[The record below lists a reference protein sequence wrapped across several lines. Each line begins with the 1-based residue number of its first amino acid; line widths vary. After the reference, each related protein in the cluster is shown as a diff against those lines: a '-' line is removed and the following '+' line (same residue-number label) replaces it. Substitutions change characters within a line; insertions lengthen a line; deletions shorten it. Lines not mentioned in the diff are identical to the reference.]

1 MLVKVEYGGVKK
13 FIKVPDIEGTFDL
26 PAFFQEVTDKFS
38 LHEQL
43 ERRGELCLT
52 DETGT
57 EVDADIFDELLKS
70 GVKEFRVN
78 CQYSVTDLHID
89 IVNDSCDSSVVQLS
103 QPATPSSSQHSPTS
117 PAPSLLESLSSPSS
131 NGSDSVIM
139 VSTTKKKKAAHAEM
153 DRVDALQK
161 VESVLKSHPKG
172 KDIFTEYE
180 KTKKLSDGTRR
191 LMVNILVAEMTESYG
206 RLPPRCVRTSYA
218 RGIVAL
224 FPYLEDPFSKMDLY
238 EHFYDPAGNTGYLAW
253 RLKTVQRNSSET
265 RQKSPTT
272 QLLSSP
278 IAQRQSLLS
287 VEQLDGEECQEA
299 ISVITHS
306 TDDSLIK
313 AKMKETFQ
321 YRQKLVHDQNESSSI
336 FEIFPRFL
344 DTPGLIEQDFSL
356 MFGES
361 VSGKFIS
368 KWPTYFKPKVI
379 DECKKNPNVSEL
391 LSSLDSG
398 TENEHGWDSDVTS
411 LLLLLQLLPPT
422 SRGPKKMAKIS
433 SAQATDR
440 LFKFLK
446 EGRSLSTF
454 LEQVNV
460 RQPFL
465 LCIGEH
471 KKKIE
476 KFFIVMDKVVL
487 PCAAQTG
494 LAAFDT
500 LFKAHYVFSVSY
512 DEALESF
519 YTFIQTTVYNID
531 VGQTKET
538 PRVKELRTRLLQ
550 E

>member
-26 PAFFQEVTDKFS
+26 PAFFKK
-38 LHEQL
+38 L

-57 EVDADIFDELLKS
+57 EVDTDIFDELLKS
-70 GVKEFRVN
+70 GVKEFKVN
-78 CQYSVTDLHID
+78 CQYPVTDLHID
-89 IVNDSCDSSVVQLS
+89 IVNDSSDSSVVQLS
-103 QPATPSSSQHSPTS
+103 QPATPSSSQNSPTS
-117 PAPSLLESLSSPSS
+117 PTLSLIESLSSPSS
-131 NGSDSVIM
+131 HGSDSVIM
-139 VSTTKKKKAAHAEM
+139 VATTKKKKVAHAEM
-153 DRVDALQK
+153 DRVEALQK

-191 LMVNILVAEMTESYG
+191 LMVNMLVAEMMESHG

-224 FPYLEDPFSKMDLY
+224 FPYLEDPFSKNGF

-265 RQKSPTT
+265 RQKSPTS

-278 IAQRQSLLS
+278 TAQRQSLLC

-306 TDDSLIK
+306 TDKALIK
-313 AKMKETFQ
+313 VKMRETFE
-321 YRQKLVHDQNESSSI
+321 YRQKLVHDQKESSSI

-379 DECKKNPNVSEL
+379 EECKKNPNVSEL

-411 LLLLLQLLPPT
+411 LLLLLHLLPPT

-433 SAQATDR
+433 SAQAMDR

-446 EGRSLSTF
+446 EGRSISTF
-454 LEQVNV
+454 LEKVNV

-476 KFFIVMDKVVL
+476 NFFIVMDKGVL

-512 DEALESF
+512 DEALERPMFHFLCDSLDHLKHTTNTCF
-519 YTFIQTTVYNID
+519 YNYIS
-531 VGQTKET
+531 
-538 PRVKELRTRLLQ
+538 L
-550 E
+550 

>member
-26 PAFFQEVTDKFS
+26 PAFFQEVTNKFS
-38 LHEQL
+38 LHDQL

-57 EVDADIFDELLKS
+57 EVDTDIFDELLKS
-70 GVKEFRVN
+70 GVKEFKVN
-78 CQYSVTDLHID
+78 CQYPVTDLHID
-89 IVNDSCDSSVVQLS
+89 IVNDSSDSSVVQLS
-103 QPATPSSSQHSPTS
+103 QPATPSSSENSPTS
-117 PAPSLLESLSSPSS
+117 PTLSLLESLSSPSS
-131 NGSDSVIM
+131 HGSDSVIM
-139 VSTTKKKKAAHAEM
+139 VATTKKKKVAHAEM
-153 DRVDALQK
+153 DRVEALQK

-191 LMVNILVAEMTESYG
+191 LMVNMLVAEMMESHG

-224 FPYLEDPFSKMDLY
+224 FPYLEDPFSKNG
-238 EHFYDPAGNTGYLAW
+238 F
-253 RLKTVQRNSSET
+253 V
-265 RQKSPTT
+265 
-272 QLLSSP
+272 
-278 IAQRQSLLS
+278 
-287 VEQLDGEECQEA
+287 
-299 ISVITHS
+299 
-306 TDDSLIK
+306 SLIK
-313 AKMKETFQ
+313 VKMRETFE
-321 YRQKLVHDQNESSSI
+321 YRQKLVHDQKESSSI

-356 MFGES
+356 M
-361 VSGKFIS
+361 
-368 KWPTYFKPKVI
+368 
-379 DECKKNPNVSEL
+379 L
-391 LSSLDSG
+391 AG
-398 TENEHGWDSDVTS
+398 TVM
-411 LLLLLQLLPPT
+411 LPPYSYFFT
-422 SRGPKKMAKIS
+422 FFHQLPEDRKKMAKIS

-446 EGRSLSTF
+446 EGRSISTF
-454 LEQVNV
+454 LEKVNV

-476 KFFIVMDKVVL
+476 NFFIVMDKGVL

-519 YTFIQTTVYNID
+519 YTFIQTTVI
-531 VGQTKET
+531 T
-538 PRVKELRTRLLQ
+538 
-550 E
+550 

>member
-1 MLVKVEYGGVKK
+1 MEGLKVHQ
-13 FIKVPDIEGTFDL
+13 VPDIEGTFDL

-78 CQYSVTDLHID
+78 CQYPVTDLHID

-153 DRVDALQK
+153 DRVDALQ
-161 VESVLKSHPKG
+161 
-172 KDIFTEYE
+172 T
-180 KTKKLSDGTRR
+180 
-191 LMVNILVAEMTESYG
+191 A
-206 RLPPRCVRTSYA
+206 PPRCVRTSYA

-224 FPYLEDPFSKMDLY
+224 FPYLEDPFSKNGF

-278 IAQRQSLLS
+278 TAQRQSLLS

-313 AKMKETFQ
+313 AKMKETFE
-321 YRQKLVHDQNESSSI
+321 YRQKLAGTVMSPLYFYFFTFFTNFQRTKKD
-336 FEIFPRFL
+336 
-344 DTPGLIEQDFSL
+344 GQD
-356 MFGES
+356 
-361 VSGKFIS
+361 
-368 KWPTYFKPKVI
+368 
-379 DECKKNPNVSEL
+379 
-391 LSSLDSG
+391 
-398 TENEHGWDSDVTS
+398 
-411 LLLLLQLLPPT
+411 
-422 SRGPKKMAKIS
+422 
-433 SAQATDR
+433 
-440 LFKFLK
+440 
-446 EGRSLSTF
+446 
-454 LEQVNV
+454 
-460 RQPFL
+460 
-465 LCIGEH
+465 
-471 KKKIE
+471 
-476 KFFIVMDKVVL
+476 
-487 PCAAQTG
+487 
-494 LAAFDT
+494 
-500 LFKAHYVFSVSY
+500 
-512 DEALESF
+512 
-519 YTFIQTTVYNID
+519 
-531 VGQTKET
+531 
-538 PRVKELRTRLLQ
+538 
-550 E
+550 